1 MFYTD
6 LTSFPRCKFIPQTHT
21 HTHKTLAHLA
31 RVGVYLQWEWGE
43 VLGKDQ
49 TGDAEAYQVLK

>member
-6 LTSFPRCKFIPQTHT
+6 LTSFPRCKFIPQTN
-21 HTHKTLAHLA
+21 THKTLAHLA
-31 RVGVYLQWEWGE
+31 RVGVSLQWEWRE

>member
-1 MFYTD
+1 MYYTD
-6 LTSFPRCKFIPQTHT
+6 LTSFPRC
-21 HTHKTLAHLA
+21 
-31 RVGVYLQWEWGE
+31 GE